1 MVSWSCGLAVLR
13 DHATTRPR
21 NLATAWY
28 VSAVTAEAPPETY
41 FLEIEAHF
49 ALRRGTPFILN
60 TKDWALMKKWYEDG
74 VPLPV
79 VIEAIDTVFERNE
92 SSGRKKVIS
101 SLHYCR
107 HSIKELWNERRNLY
121 VGAGDMTPESGP
133 EVLLDALAVQLEAS
147 EIAAPFAARLRALAS
162 EKSVPKI
169 EERLIDLERELID
182 AFIATFPTEIDS
194 IRAEIALALG
204 DPSKLDAKTRARTE
218 EANLR
223 RLVREKFGL
232 PRLTL
237 F

>member
-1 MVSWSCGLAVLR
+1 M
-13 DHATTRPR
+13 
-21 NLATAWY
+21 TAD
-28 VSAVTAEAPPETY
+28 APPETY
-41 FLEIEAHF
+41 FQEIEAHF

-60 TKDWALMKKWYEDG
+60 AKDWALMKKWHEDG
-74 VPLPV
+74 VPLPI

-92 SSGRKKVIS
+92 SSGRKKTIS

-107 HSIKELWNERRNLY
+107 HAIKELWSERQNLY
-121 VGAGDMTPESGP
+121 VGAGETTPEAGP
-133 EVLLDALAVQLEAS
+133 AAMLDALAAQLEAS
-147 EIAAPFAARLRALAS
+147 VIATPFADRVRALIA

-182 AFIATFPTEIDS
+182 AIIIAAPSEIDVIRTEI
-194 IRAEIALALG
+194 AKALG
-204 DPSKLDAKTRARTE
+204 DSPKLDEKTRARTE

-223 RLVREKFGL
+223 RLVRERFAL